1 MFLQQTF
8 HEFMSTDF
16 ADLEIQ
22 YIGVWPRSVRYILI
36 VCLLLFIM
44 VLGYFLQVKD
54 IDEQY
59 LTAKNMELELL
70 EKYLHKTIDAANIDI
85 YEQQVLELDRTFG
98 ALLNRLPKNAEVP
111 GLLEDISA
119 VAFASGLSINAISL
133 QPEKAL
139 DVYIELPI
147 SIDVIGDYHGFGDF
161 VSGVAALSRI
171 VTLHDYSIKQA
182 EDGRLNLVIT
192 ARTYRYQFEGF
203 K

>member
-1 MFLQQTF
+1 MFFKQIF

-22 YIGVWPRSVRYILI
+22 YIGVWPKSVRYILI
-36 VCLLLFIM
+36 VCLLFFIL

-59 LTAKNMELELL
+59 LQAKIMELELL
-70 EKYLHKTIDAANIDI
+70 EEYLSKTIDAANLDI
-85 YEQQVLELDRTFG
+85 YEQQVLELDGTFG
-98 ALLNRLPKNAEVP
+98 ALLKRLPKNAEVP

-119 VAFASGLSINAISL
+119 VAFASGLNINAISL

-182 EDGRLNLVIT
+182 EDDRLNLVIT
-192 ARTYRYQFEGF
+192 ARTYRYQIEGF
-203 K
+203 E

>member
-1 MFLQQTF
+1 MFFQQIF

-22 YIGVWPRSVRYILI
+22 YIGVWPKSVRYILI
-36 VCLLLFIM
+36 VCLLFFIL

-59 LTAKNMELELL
+59 LQAKIMELELL
-70 EKYLHKTIDAANIDI
+70 EEYLSKTIDAANLDI
-85 YEQQVLELDRTFG
+85 YEQQVLELDGTFG
-98 ALLNRLPKNAEVP
+98 ALLKRLPKNAEVP

-119 VAFASGLSINAISL
+119 VAFASGLNINAISL

-192 ARTYRYQFEGF
+192 ARTYRYQIEGF
-203 K
+203 E